1 MRPGRIVVLN
11 DIAVP
16 KGGATALALA
26 SARAFRER
34 GEAVT
39 YLCGDEGRNPELAA
53 LGVDLVGL
61 GSARLTSL
69 SPGRAMVSGLYNRE
83 ARALVERWIAAHDT
97 PDTVY
102 HLHGWAQI
110 LSPSV
115 FAALRP
121 VLPRTLLSAHDF
133 FLACPNGA
141 YAFLKSG
148 AVCPLT
154 PLSPACIRAD
164 CDRRSYPHKLWRV
177 ARQAVYRNLF
187 DVRRSPPVLAIHEA
201 MRPFLMRGA
210 IPDAAIQTLP
220 NPVRPWSDTRIR
232 AEDNRG
238 FLFIGRLEDTK
249 GPDLACAA
257 ARAAGQTLTLVGDG
271 VLRERLAAEYPEM
284 RFLGQQPPA
293 ALPDIVRGHRAL
305 LMPSRYPEPYG
316 LVATEALWSGLPV
329 IAADTAFLAA
339 DIVDA
344 EAGLAAP
351 PRDTPRL
358 AGAMRRIADDDL
370 LCATM
375 SRNAFERT
383 RHLGLGFDAWI
394 DRLLASYA
402 ARLEAAALAA

>member
-1 MRPGRIVVLN
+1 
-11 DIAVP
+11 
-16 KGGATALALA
+16 
-26 SARAFRER
+26 
-34 GEAVT
+34 
-39 YLCGDEGRNPELAA
+39 
-53 LGVDLVGL
+53 
-61 GSARLTSL
+61 
-69 SPGRAMVSGLYNRE
+69 
-83 ARALVERWIAAHDT
+83 
-97 PDTVY
+97 
-102 HLHGWAQI
+102 
-110 LSPSV
+110 
-115 FAALRP
+115 
-121 VLPRTLLSAHDF
+121 
-133 FLACPNGA
+133 
-141 YAFLKSG
+141 
-148 AVCPLT
+148 
-154 PLSPACIRAD
+154 
-164 CDRRSYPHKLWRV
+164 
-177 ARQAVYRNLF
+177 
-187 DVRRSPPVLAIHEA
+187 
-201 MRPFLMRGA
+201 MRGA